1 MNEAGRKRPDL
12 REVGRA
18 GMSSSAVALSR
29 AKPAS
34 IMAGWARPLY
44 TIWGALPGEGIAPPQ
59 RRFRTGTVARR
70 VRLVSHHPEI
80 DMSSTLGSAASSED
94 VNSIFITAVRNTHA
108 LEKEAR
114 QIIERQLDRLEN
126 YPEMEAILRKH
137 LDETNVQ
144 EQRIDEVLD
153 TLGTDR
159 SVLKDWAT
167 QLMGNAAALAHA
179 PAGDEII
186 KNTFAN
192 HAFENF
198 EIAAYKSLIVIAEAA
213 GGSRFV
219 PALQQS
225 LKEEQKTA
233 QLIYDQIEP
242 ITKKYLMRASSG
254 QKADR

>member
-1 MNEAGRKRPDL
+1 
-12 REVGRA
+12 
-18 GMSSSAVALSR
+18 
-29 AKPAS
+29 
-34 IMAGWARPLY
+34 MA
-44 TIWGALPGEGIAPPQ
+44 T
-59 RRFRTGTVARR
+59 
-70 VRLVSHHPEI
+70 
-80 DMSSTLGSAASSED
+80 STLGGSTTSNEEVA
-94 VNSIFITAVRNTHA
+94 SIFLTAVRNTHA

-114 QIIERQLDRLEN
+114 QIISRQLDRIEN

-137 LDETNVQ
+137 LEETNQQ
-144 EQRIDEVLD
+144 EERIDGILD
-153 TLGTDR
+153 GIGADR
-159 SVLKDWAT
+159 SVLKDLVT
-167 QLMGNAAALAHA
+167 QFMGNAAALAHA

-213 GGSRFV
+213 GQSRFV

-225 LKEEQKTA
+225 LKEEEATA

-242 ITKKYLMRASSG
+242 ITRKYLSRIASG